1 MKKAEYRNAVR
12 SRRLICDALLELLDE
27 KPLDKITVTDITNRA
42 DVSRGTF
49 YLHYEKVSDVIS
61 ELQDAYI
68 EKVDQYFLEL
78 DTPLTVDNVMVI
90 TAECLKYIYDQHQA
104 RYMSLIFHQHLSFA
118 EKVCKRI
125 QTKLLESKDIP
136 QDPQTQKE
144 IIVRSTVL
152 AHGILG
158 VFHASASGTLDL
170 TTTELMVSVGNLVAD
185 MQHLPIQ
192 KKRKG
197 GKS

>member
-12 SRRLICDALLELLDE
+12 SRRMICDALMELLDE

-49 YLHYEKVSDVIS
+49 YLHYEKVGDVIS

-68 EKVDQYFLEL
+68 EQMDQYFSEL

-90 TAECLKYIYDQHQA
+90 TAECLKYIYDQDQA

-118 EKVCKRI
+118 DKVCKRI

-136 QDPQTQKE
+136 QDAQVQKE

-158 VFHASASGTLDL
+158 VFHASASGALDL
-170 TTTELMVSVGNLVAD
+170 TTADLMMSVGNLVED
-185 MQHLPIQ
+185 MQHIPTQ
-192 KKRKG
+192 KKG
-197 GKS
+197 SKS